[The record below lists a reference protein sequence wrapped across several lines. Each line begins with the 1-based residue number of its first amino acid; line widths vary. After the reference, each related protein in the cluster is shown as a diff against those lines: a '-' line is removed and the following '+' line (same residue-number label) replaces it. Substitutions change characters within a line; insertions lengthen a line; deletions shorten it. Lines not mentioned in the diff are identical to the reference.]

1 MGTRLVLLLDHERSQ
16 VSETV
21 LDIQALTRRFGA
33 FAAVDTLTLSVNAG
47 EVFSLLGSNGA
58 GKTTTIKM
66 LTTLL
71 RPTSGEARVAG
82 FSITTQAVDVRR
94 SIGYVPQAVSVDGSL
109 TGYENLLIFA
119 KLYDLPRGEQRGRIE
134 EALEF
139 MDLTAESGRL
149 VSQYSGGMVRRLEI
163 AQSTLHRPRVLFLDE
178 PTVGLDPIA
187 RDAVWKHLVD
197 LRTNYGTTLFFTT
210 HYLEEAESYC
220 DRIAIM
226 HRGKV
231 AALGTGKEL
240 EASLGGGRHTL
251 DEVFIHYAGSALD
264 SGGTFRDVSAERATA
279 QRLG

>member
-1 MGTRLVLLLDHERSQ
+1 MKTVIDVEHLKKTYGSLVAVND
-16 VSETV
+16 VSFSVAEGE
-21 LDIQALTRRFGA
+21 IFG
-33 FAAVDTLTLSVNAG
+33 
-47 EVFSLLGSNGA
+47 LLGPNGA

-71 RPTSGEARVAG
+71 PPSSGEARVAG
-82 FSITTQAVDVRR
+82 FSITTQAVGVRR
-94 SIGYVPQAVSVDGSL
+94 AIGYVPQAVSVDGSL

-119 KLYDLPRGEQRGRIE
+119 KLYDLPHREQQGRIR

-139 MDLTAESGRL
+139 MGLTADGGRL

-197 LRTNYGTTLFFTT
+197 LRANYGTTLFFTT
-210 HYLEEAESYC
+210 HYLEEAESQC

-226 HRGKV
+226 HLGKM
-231 AALGTGKEL
+231 AALGTCQEL
-240 EASLGGGRHTL
+240 EASLGVGHSL
-251 DEVFIHYAGSALD
+251 NDVFVHYAGSALD
-264 SGGTFRDVSAERATA
+264 YGGTFRDVTAERATA